1 MFTARTLFG
10 AVTGLF
16 LSTTPALRMVAAEET
31 NVDVVLVR

>member
-16 LSTTPALRMVAAEET
+16 LSTPALRMVAAEET
-31 NVDVVLVR
+31 NVDVVLGR